1 MCSALFAALS
11 PPRLSRW
18 RLVIPDEAGSGAE
31 PQSIANPASLVIRSG
46 VLAGCHQELA
56 GHFGTDAEGTGQSR
70 IQLLNE
76 RSMRSSRVA
85 ISSPSSMMRRAN
97 ILSEMRV
104 ATAGSRN
111 ADVSGRQLAHSRMNC
126 MRVGRCSSS
135 RT

>member
-56 GHFGTDAEGTGQSR
+56 GHFGTAEGTGQSR

-76 RSMRSSRVA
+76 RLMRSSRVA

-126 MRVGRCSSS
+126 MRVRRRSSS